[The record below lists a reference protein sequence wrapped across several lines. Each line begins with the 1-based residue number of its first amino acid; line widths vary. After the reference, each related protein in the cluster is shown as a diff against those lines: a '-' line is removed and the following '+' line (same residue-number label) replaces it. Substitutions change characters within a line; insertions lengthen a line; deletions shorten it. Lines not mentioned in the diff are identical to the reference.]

1 MQPESTWVHY
11 DLRDAEAWARAARE
25 CRAWG
30 LGMVEIHDLYLD
42 FYHVLIEYKAGGA
55 LEKTA

>member
-1 MQPESTWVHY
+1 MQPESTWVLY
-11 DLRDAEAWARAARE
+11 DLRDAEAWARAAQE

-30 LGMVEIHDLYLD
+30 LGMVEIHDLDLD
-42 FYHVLIEYKAGGA
+42 QVLIEYKAGDA